1 MPHAVLVHDNFVG
14 PTGMGRVT
22 QRHATW
28 LLDAGWHVT
37 LVGENVAPE
46 LEDRCRVIRVPAPR
60 RLPSFF
66 EHLGWCARARRALRG
81 LRADVVHAHSP
92 HLARHASL
100 LTSHF
105 IAAPSHALGA
115 REVTTGAQ
123 GALRRVQA

>member
-37 LVGENVAPE
+37 LVGENVASE
-46 LEDRCRVIRVPAPR
+46 LEDQCRVIRVPAQR
-60 RLPSFF
+60 RLPSSLQQ
-66 EHLGWCARARRALRG
+66 LGWWAPAPRAPPRVRG
-81 LRADVVHAHSP
+81 DVVHVHSP
-92 HLARHASL
+92 HLASSGNL

-105 IAAPSHALGA
+105 IAAP
-115 REVTTGAQ
+115 
-123 GALRRVQA
+123 